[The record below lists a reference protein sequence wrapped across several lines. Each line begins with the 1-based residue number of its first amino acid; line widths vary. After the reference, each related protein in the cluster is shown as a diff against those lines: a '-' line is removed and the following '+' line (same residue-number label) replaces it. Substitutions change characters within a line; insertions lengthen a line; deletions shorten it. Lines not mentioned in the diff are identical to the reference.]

1 MTQQEKIELL
11 EEVFEQDSGTLAPET
26 ALDALHWDSMAMLIV
41 IALVK
46 EHFDKPLSGAQIK
59 AFRTVGDILDF
70 ME

>member
-1 MTQQEKIELL
+1 MTKQEKIELL
-11 EEVFEQDSGTLAPET
+11 EEVFEQDPGSIAPEMS
-26 ALDALHWDSMAMLIV
+26 LDMLHWDSMAMLTV

-59 AFRTVGDILDF
+59 EFKTVGDILNF